1 MPRLPCWSLS
11 SPPRRTRSTDRSLA
25 AEGPPPRS
33 VRRWIRSPTRSS
45 SSAPSPRSRFEVPRR
60 SGRSSSSSPGS
71 SSPSRSA
78 PARPTLS
85 PPAPTGRRRRSCRS
99 RQSPSCSRPRP
110 GRAPASRPPRTRCSW
125 RRPRSP
131 CSLAS
136 DSCCV
141 PNKRPPTLPELEER
155 MSAIHSRLRRRKL
168 TVAAAE
174 SCTGGLLAAV
184 LTSHGGSS
192 EYFKGGAVVY
202 SNEAKTILADV
213 APNLIHGHG
222 AVSSV
227 VAGALARGAR
237 ERLGAKI
244 GLGITGI
251 AGPGGATPGK
261 KVGLTYVAVDS
272 DDHSVV
278 KKYEWPYDR
287 EGNRLASVGAA
298 IDLLEKAI
306 A

>member
-1 MPRLPCWSLS
+1 MGALL
-11 SPPRRTRSTDRSLA
+11 
-25 AEGPPPRS
+25 
-33 VRRWIRSPTRSS
+33 
-45 SSAPSPRSRFEVPRR
+45 
-60 SGRSSSSSPGS
+60 
-71 SSPSRSA
+71 
-78 PARPTLS
+78 
-85 PPAPTGRRRRSCRS
+85 
-99 RQSPSCSRPRP
+99 
-110 GRAPASRPPRTRCSW
+110 
-125 RRPRSP
+125 
-131 CSLAS
+131 
-136 DSCCV
+136 
-141 PNKRPPTLPELEER
+141 
-155 MSAIHSRLRRRKL
+155 SRLLRRKL

-184 LTSHGGSS
+184 LTAHAGSS

-213 APNLIHGHG
+213 PPDLIHGHG

-237 ERLGAKI
+237 ARLGAKI

-287 EGNRLASVGAA
+287 EGNRLASVAA
-298 IDLLEKAI
+298 ALDLLEKAI

>member
-1 MPRLPCWSLS
+1 MGAL
-11 SPPRRTRSTDRSLA
+11 
-25 AEGPPPRS
+25 
-33 VRRWIRSPTRSS
+33 
-45 SSAPSPRSRFEVPRR
+45 
-60 SGRSSSSSPGS
+60 
-71 SSPSRSA
+71 
-78 PARPTLS
+78 
-85 PPAPTGRRRRSCRS
+85 
-99 RQSPSCSRPRP
+99 
-110 GRAPASRPPRTRCSW
+110 
-125 RRPRSP
+125 
-131 CSLAS
+131 
-136 DSCCV
+136 
-141 PNKRPPTLPELEER
+141 
-155 MSAIHSRLRRRKL
+155 HSRLRRRKL
-168 TVAAAE
+168 TVASAE
-174 SCTGGLLAAV
+174 SCTGGLLAAL
-184 LTSHGGSS
+184 LTTHPGSS
-192 EYFKGGAVVY
+192 DYFKGGAVVY

-213 APNLIHGHG
+213 APDLIHGHG

-237 ERLGAKI
+237 ARLGAKI

-298 IDLLEKAI
+298 LDLLDKAI

>member
-1 MPRLPCWSLS
+1 MGAL
-11 SPPRRTRSTDRSLA
+11 
-25 AEGPPPRS
+25 
-33 VRRWIRSPTRSS
+33 
-45 SSAPSPRSRFEVPRR
+45 
-60 SGRSSSSSPGS
+60 
-71 SSPSRSA
+71 
-78 PARPTLS
+78 
-85 PPAPTGRRRRSCRS
+85 
-99 RQSPSCSRPRP
+99 
-110 GRAPASRPPRTRCSW
+110 
-125 RRPRSP
+125 
-131 CSLAS
+131 
-136 DSCCV
+136 
-141 PNKRPPTLPELEER
+141 
-155 MSAIHSRLRRRKL
+155 HSRLGRRKL
-168 TVAAAE
+168 TVASAE

-184 LTSHGGSS
+184 LTTHPGSS
-192 EYFKGGAVVY
+192 DYFKGGAVVY

-213 APNLIHGHG
+213 APDLIHGHG

-237 ERLGAKI
+237 ARLGAKI

-278 KKYEWPYDR
+278 KKYEWPYER